1 MEKEYLVGI
10 DLGTTLAKCVIYDS
24 SGEACAEAQVPMQI
38 RYPRSGEAE
47 QEAMDF
53 YTMTC
58 ALLRSCLKHP
68 GIDPHRIAGVGI
80 DSQMGGIMSVDHRF
94 QPVTYYDTPLDNRSA
109 SENLFM
115 HQNYGDLIL
124 EKNGSFSTYG
134 NKILYWKKRNEWKQI
149 AKFLQPSAFV
159 AGKLAGFSGREAYI
173 DQTFLCFSGLSDL
186 RRTQWSEQL
195 CEILQVN
202 MDKLPRIVASTE
214 IIGEVSRRAAEDTGL
229 ATGTPI
235 AAGCGDQAAGFVGAG
250 ILQEG
255 QMVDVAGTACILGAS
270 VAEYRFDARHRTL
283 ACLKAAIG
291 EGYYLISVVLGGRTH
306 NWFIEEFCG
315 PELKNVPE
323 GFGSVYEYLDSLAA
337 KVPAGSDGLVS
348 INYLQGRFFPPDP
361 TVRGLFIG
369 HTWAHSRMHFYRSV
383 LESIAYDHYLT
394 REIIRELLPGLK
406 LGAVTAIGSGA
417 NSELWMRI
425 KADVL
430 QAPYQSLSRSD
441 LSTLGSAIIAG
452 YAVGLFRDAKTITER
467 FVKPKRTIQPQP
479 GAERSYRRN
488 IEVYR
493 DLFDLLH
500 PVYRR
505 LAGQEA

>member
-1 MEKEYLVGI
+1 
-10 DLGTTLAKCVIYDS
+10 
-24 SGEACAEAQVPMQI
+24 
-38 RYPRSGEAE
+38 
-47 QEAMDF
+47 MDF
-53 YTMTC
+53 YTVTC
-58 ALLRSCLKHP
+58 SLLRSCLASS
-68 GIDPHRIAGVGI
+68 GIEPRRIAAVGI
-80 DSQMGGIMSVDHRF
+80 DSQMGGIMSVDRRF
-94 QPVTYYDTPLDNRSA
+94 RPVTYYDTPLDSRSA
-109 SENLFM
+109 EENLFM
-115 HQNYGDLIL
+115 HRNYGDLIL

-134 NKILYWKKRNEWKQI
+134 NKILYWKKRNEWKDI

-159 AGKLAGFSGREAYI
+159 AGKLAGLSGEEAYI

-186 RRTQWSEQL
+186 PRTEWSEQL
-195 CEILQVN
+195 CRSLEVD
-202 MDKLPRIVASTE
+202 MGKLPRIVASTE
-214 IIGEVSRRAAEDTGL
+214 LIGEVSRQAAEDTGL
-229 ATGTPI
+229 AAGTPI

-255 QMVDVAGTACILGAS
+255 QMVDVAGTACILGAF
-270 VAEYRFDARHRTL
+270 VPDYRCDTRHQTL
-283 ACLKAAIG
+283 ACMKAALG

-315 PELKNVPE
+315 PELKKVPK

-361 TVRGLFIG
+361 AVRGLFIG

-394 REIIRELLPGLK
+394 RQIIRELLPGLK
-406 LGAVTAIGSGA
+406 LGTVTAIGSGA
-417 NSELWMRI
+417 ASELWMQI

-452 YAVGLFRDAKTITER
+452 SAVGMFKDAKTITER
-467 FVKPKRTIQPQP
+467 FVKPKRTVQPRP
-479 GAERSYRRN
+479 GAERSYLRN

-493 DLFDLLH
+493 DLFGLLR
-500 PVYRR
+500 PIYGR
-505 LAGQEA
+505 LAGHEA